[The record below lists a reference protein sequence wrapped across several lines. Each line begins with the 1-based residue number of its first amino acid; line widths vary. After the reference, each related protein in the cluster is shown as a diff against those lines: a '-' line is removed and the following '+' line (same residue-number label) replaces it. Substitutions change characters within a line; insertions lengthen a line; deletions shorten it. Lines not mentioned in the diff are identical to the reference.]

1 MPAGALDA
9 ELSDDFAWSNFD
21 DLTQSTNVAEIE
33 HAYRML
39 ELEEARL
46 DVEISESV
54 EGTADVDNSFA
65 QLFDLQAALHAISDQ
80 LEPVQSAID
89 TTATNA
95 GAISGRVRFLDQEQK
110 KLKQALSMIEE
121 TALLRHRLVE
131 LLAAMRDKNIDIAAA
146 LIHKYIT
153 TDAPVLD
160 SPFVAFASANGSSE
174 DSSSPRSII
183 ASATK
188 ELVDRV
194 SFTFDAAVESNNT
207 KEISHCFRLFPLL
220 GEDLRGLDMYSD
232 FLCKMIAEKS
242 RVTADIQ
249 GSSIYAVRL
258 TRLFEVIAVII
269 DNHFPLVETHYGPGR
284 MVRVIQ
290 RLQMEGTKRAAM
302 VLDFFEDERHI
313 KRRIAQIQQAEAS
326 QTRPKSYA
334 MAAADHRSKSED
346 ALSDHDFK
354 DITDI
359 LGELVLI
366 ERQIS
371 MFSRFME
378 SRAAP
383 EVKALSLEPGS
394 KDRVFHKPAA
404 ILKHLPLAMQGI
416 LDTKAG
422 ESAHAAVELDEVTG
436 LVVHT
441 PLSLRISWLTDTYIT
456 FESFFV
462 SRSATKVML
471 LDDTDSLSGWAEP
484 IVDASEAEV
493 SKSSSKPSAGL
504 LSGFGQRGWRKP
516 GASAAVAA
524 VAVARGQSDIG
535 QTSSCVGDMFF
546 VAKTAL
552 EHAIATQQPAAV
564 EAVSQ
569 SVIGVMNSALLA
581 TVESRA
587 LSKWNAVSG
596 TKSSQLS
603 TVSSELS
610 WRLPG
615 VGSVADTQ
623 AEDSPINPVAAHQRG
638 ILVSVNNL
646 DLAGQYL
653 QKTADEL
660 KTRVTG
666 EWARIPQRDHVTR
679 AQKAL
684 DAFGAFL
691 AKFTHAKQRSLEQFG
706 AQVIKPWMRAILQQ
720 SYRDIKYVLTDE
732 EFNDV
737 QNDNLFQKRF
747 VLKFGL
753 LVRQLKQRLTAGN
766 LAAALDI
773 AASSLAV
780 DWERAIR
787 QSKFNMLGG
796 IMFEK
801 DVREIQRY
809 LELESDTM
817 LRKKFLRLIQ
827 SASVLAVEGVAD
839 ARHIFDGLSVT
850 DVSPQAA
857 LSKSEVKAILANRI
871 DVSEKDIS
879 ELEP

>member
-9 ELSDDFAWSNFD
+9 ELSEDFAWSNFD
-21 DLTQSTNVAEIE
+21 GLTQCTNVAEIE
-33 HAYRML
+33 HAYRMF

-54 EGTADVDNSFA
+54 EATADVDNSFA

-110 KLKQALSMIEE
+110 KLKQALSMIAE
-121 TALLRHRLVE
+121 TALLKHRLVE

-153 TDAPVLD
+153 TDAPILD

-174 DSSSPRSII
+174 GSSSPRSII
-183 ASATK
+183 ASATR

-249 GSSIYAVRL
+249 GPSIYAVRL

-284 MVRVIQ
+284 MIRVIQ

-313 KRRIAQIQQAEAS
+313 KRRIAQIQQADAS
-326 QTRPKSYA
+326 QPRSKSYA

-359 LGELVLI
+359 LGEL
-366 ERQIS
+366 
-371 MFSRFME
+371 
-378 SRAAP
+378 
-383 EVKALSLEPGS
+383 
-394 KDRVFHKPAA
+394 
-404 ILKHLPLAMQGI
+404 
-416 LDTKAG
+416 
-422 ESAHAAVELDEVTG
+422 
-436 LVVHT
+436 
-441 PLSLRISWLTDTYIT
+441 
-456 FESFFV
+456 
-462 SRSATKVML
+462 
-471 LDDTDSLSGWAEP
+471 
-484 IVDASEAEV
+484 
-493 SKSSSKPSAGL
+493 
-504 LSGFGQRGWRKP
+504 
-516 GASAAVAA
+516 
-524 VAVARGQSDIG
+524 
-535 QTSSCVGDMFF
+535 
-546 VAKTAL
+546 
-552 EHAIATQQPAAV
+552 
-564 EAVSQ
+564 
-569 SVIGVMNSALLA
+569 
-581 TVESRA
+581 
-587 LSKWNAVSG
+587 
-596 TKSSQLS
+596 
-603 TVSSELS
+603 
-610 WRLPG
+610 
-615 VGSVADTQ
+615 
-623 AEDSPINPVAAHQRG
+623 
-638 ILVSVNNL
+638 
-646 DLAGQYL
+646 YL

-666 EWARIPQRDHVTR
+666 EWARIPQQDHVTR

-706 AQVIKPWMRAILQQ
+706 AQVIKPWVRAILQQ

-753 LVRQLKQRLTAGN
+753 LAKQLKERLTASN

-839 ARHIFDGLSVT
+839 AKHIFDGLSVA
-850 DVSPQAA
+850 DASPQAA

>member
-9 ELSDDFAWSNFD
+9 ELSEDFAWSNFD
-21 DLTQSTNVAEIE
+21 GLTQCTNVAEIE

-54 EGTADVDNSFA
+54 EATADVDNSFA

-110 KLKQALSMIEE
+110 KLKQALSMIAE
-121 TALLRHRLVE
+121 TALLKHRLVE

-160 SPFVAFASANGSSE
+160 GPFVAFASANGSSE
-174 DSSSPRSII
+174 GSSSPRSII
-183 ASATK
+183 ASATR

-242 RVTADIQ
+242 RITADIQ
-249 GSSIYAVRL
+249 GPSIYAVRL

-284 MVRVIQ
+284 MIRVIQ

-313 KRRIAQIQQAEAS
+313 KRRIAQIQQADAS
-326 QTRPKSYA
+326 QPRSKSYA

-394 KDRVFHKPAA
+394 KDRVFLKPAA

-422 ESAHAAVELDEVTG
+422 ESAHAAAELEEATG
-436 LVVHT
+436 LVAHT
-441 PLSLRISWLTDTYIT
+441 PLSLRISWLTDTYVT

-471 LDDTDSLSGWAEP
+471 LDDIDSLPGWSEP
-484 IVDASEAEV
+484 IVDAAEAET
-493 SKSSSKPSAGL
+493 SKSSNKPSPGL
-504 LSGFGQRGWRKP
+504 LGNFGQRGWRKP
-516 GASAAVAA
+516 GPAAAA
-524 VAVARGQSDIG
+524 AARGQSDTG

-569 SVIGVMNSALLA
+569 SVIGVMNSALLG

-587 LSKWNAVSG
+587 LSKWNAVSS
-596 TKSSQLS
+596 TKGSQLS
-603 TVSSELS
+603 AGSSELS

-615 VGSVADTQ
+615 VGSVAADAQT
-623 AEDSPINPVAAHQRG
+623 EDAPINPVAAHQRG

-653 QKTADEL
+653 QKIADEL
-660 KTRVTG
+660 KNRVTG
-666 EWARIPQRDHVTR
+666 EWARIPQQDHVTR

-706 AQVIKPWMRAILQQ
+706 AQVIKPWVRAILQQ

-753 LVRQLKQRLTAGN
+753 LAKQLKERLTASN

-839 ARHIFDGLSVT
+839 AKHIFDGLSVA
-850 DVSPQAA
+850 DASPQAA

>member
-9 ELSDDFAWSNFD
+9 ELSDEFAWSNFD
-21 DLTQSTNVAEIE
+21 DLAQSTNVAEIE

-54 EGTADVDNSFA
+54 EGTFDVDSRFA
-65 QLFDLQAALHAISDQ
+65 QLFDLQDALHAISDQ

-121 TALLRHRLVE
+121 TALLKHRLTE
-131 LLAAMRDKNIDIAAA
+131 LLTAMRNKNIDMAAA

-160 SPFVAFASANGSSE
+160 SPFVSFASTGDD

-220 GEDLRGLDMYSD
+220 GEDVRGLDMYSD
-232 FLCKMIAEKS
+232 FLCNMIADKS

-249 GSSIYAVRL
+249 GGSVYAVRL
-258 TRLFEVIAVII
+258 TRLFEVIAVVI

-284 MVRVIQ
+284 MIRVIQ

-313 KRRIAQIQQAEAS
+313 KRRIAQIQQADSS
-326 QTRPKSYA
+326 QTRAKSYA
-334 MAAADHRSKSED
+334 QAADHRSKSED
-346 ALSDHDFK
+346 VISDHDFK

-366 ERQIS
+366 ERQIA

-383 EVKALSLEPGS
+383 EVKALSMEPGS

-422 ESAHAAVELDEVTG
+422 DSAKTAAELDEITG
-436 LVVHT
+436 LLVHT

-462 SRSATKVML
+462 SRSAAKVML

-484 IVDASEAEV
+484 IVDASDAET
-493 SKSSSKPSAGL
+493 SKSKPATGL
-504 LSGFGQRGWRKP
+504 LSSFGQRGWRKP
-516 GASAAVAA
+516 GMSA
-524 VAVARGQSDIG
+524 ARGQADIA

-552 EHAIATQQPAAV
+552 EHSIATQQPAAV
-564 EAVSQ
+564 EAISQ
-569 SVIGVMNSALLA
+569 CVIGVMNSALLA

-587 LSKWNAVSG
+587 LGKWNSVSSAKG
-596 TKSSQLS
+596 LQLS
-603 TVSSELS
+603 AASSELS

-615 VGSVADTQ
+615 VGSVANPADAQ
-623 AEDSPINPVAAHQRG
+623 AEEAPIGPVAAHQRE

-679 AQKAL
+679 AHKAL
-684 DAFGAFL
+684 DTFGAFL

-706 AQVIKPWMRAILQQ
+706 VQVIKPWVRAILQQ

-809 LELESDTM
+809 LELESDTI

-839 ARHIFDGLSVT
+839 ARHIFDGQSVA
-850 DVSPQAA
+850 DVSSQAA

-871 DVSEKDIS
+871 DVSEKDIA
-879 ELEP
+879 EI

>member
-1 MPAGALDA
+1 MPAGTLDA

-54 EGTADVDNSFA
+54 EGTADVDSRFA
-65 QLFDLQAALHAISDQ
+65 QLFDLQDALHAISDQ

-121 TALLRHRLVE
+121 TALLKHRLAE
-131 LLAAMRDKNIDIAAA
+131 LLAAMRDKNIDMAAA

-160 SPFVAFASANGSSE
+160 SPFVAFASTSDD

-220 GEDLRGLDMYSD
+220 GEDVRGLDMYSD
-232 FLCKMIAEKS
+232 FLCNMIADKS
-242 RVTADIQ
+242 RVTTDIQ
-249 GSSIYAVRL
+249 GASIYAVRL
-258 TRLFEVIAVII
+258 TRLFEVIAVVI

-284 MVRVIQ
+284 MIRVIQ
-290 RLQMEGTKRAAM
+290 RLQMEGTKRAAL

-313 KRRIAQIQQAEAS
+313 KRRIAQIQQADTS
-326 QTRPKSYA
+326 QIRAKSYA
-334 MAAADHRSKSED
+334 QAADHRSKSED
-346 ALSDHDFK
+346 VVSDHDFK

-366 ERQIS
+366 ERQIA

-383 EVKALSLEPGS
+383 EVKALSMEPGS
-394 KDRVFHKPAA
+394 KERVFHKPAA

-422 ESAHAAVELDEVTG
+422 DSAKTAAELDEITG
-436 LVVHT
+436 LLVHT

-462 SRSATKVML
+462 SRSAAKVML

-484 IVDASEAEV
+484 IVDASDAET
-493 SKSSSKPSAGL
+493 SKSKPAPGL
-504 LSGFGQRGWRKP
+504 LSSFGQRGWRKP
-516 GASAAVAA
+516 GMAA
-524 VAVARGQSDIG
+524 ARSQSDIA

-564 EAVSQ
+564 EAISQ
-569 SVIGVMNSALLA
+569 CVIGVMNSALLA

-587 LSKWNAVSG
+587 LGKWNAISSAKG
-596 TKSSQLS
+596 SQLS
-603 TVSSELS
+603 AVSSEIS

-615 VGSVADTQ
+615 VGSAANAADAQ
-623 AEDSPINPVAAHQRG
+623 AEEAPIGPVAAHQRG

-660 KTRVTG
+660 KARVTG

-684 DAFGAFL
+684 DTFGAFL

-706 AQVIKPWMRAILQQ
+706 AQVIKPWVRAILQQ

-753 LVRQLKQRLTAGN
+753 LVKQLKQRLTAGN
-766 LAAALDI
+766 VAAALDI

-809 LELESDTM
+809 LELESDTI

-839 ARHIFDGLSVT
+839 AKHIFAGQSVA
-850 DVSPQAA
+850 DVSSQAA
-857 LSKSEVKAILANRI
+857 LSKSEVRAILVNRI

-879 ELEP
+879 EI